1 MSQEA
6 ELSRHEELPH
16 PKEERARHNHD
27 EIEEQIPNELELEEA
42 LLRAEEDLLKR
53 QEHAQALRERLQ
65 TMRRKKKR
73 LASEIQSVVR
83 GDRDADP
90 KRVQEQDSGSTG
102 RSYLRRGPVTE
113 RRRHTPSP
121 RGARN
126 KSSQPSRRKRHRS
139 FSPRI
144 RMKKDTGEVLWSAQ
158 KKAEQSL
165 RKMTSTPFVRALR
178 LEDPPNKFSHPTF
191 AIYDGKTDP
200 VAHISA
206 YTHKMVLWA
215 GRDGLMCK
223 MFSSSLGTTAMKWF
237 HQLPENSV
245 SSWREL
251 AQIFVARFIANSRD
265 PATLDTLCALHLRR
279 RESLRAYTARY
290 SDTYAGIEDCDERT
304 AVATFRLGLP
314 RDYKLRESLTMAP
327 PKSMVTLQ
335 DRINQYVKL
344 EEDKQGDRQF
354 ASQEG
359 TKKENKKFEKKNGK
373 EKDSKKD
380 PKPTSY
386 EAVKTIFKDP
396 IFLILPQIVD
406 KPYFRWPNK
415 MSGDSSTRNQSK
427 WCSYHKDKG
436 HRTEDCREF
445 KRHLEELVQQ
455 GHLKEFIDKE
465 KTAAEKKAEPQSKER
480 GEPSHYVVNFIDT
493 MVPDALL
500 GDEIRRTEYRRVR
513 HQQEVMR
520 MDFNPHLGRP
530 REATAITF
538 TKEDATGVIFRHNDA
553 LVISLQ
559 IRAATVKRMMVD

>member
-6 ELSRHEELPH
+6 KESRQEELPR
-16 PKEERARHNHD
+16 PEEERPWHNHD

-42 LLRAEEDLLKR
+42 LFR
-53 QEHAQALRERLQ
+53 
-65 TMRRKKKR
+65 
-73 LASEIQSVVR
+73 SVVR
-83 GDRDADP
+83 GDRDTDP
-90 KRVQEQDSGSTG
+90 KRVREQDSGSTG
-102 RSYLRRGPVTE
+102 RSRRRRGPATE
-113 RRRHTPSP
+113 RRRHTPPP

-126 KSSQPSRRKRHRS
+126 KSPLPSRRIRHRS
-139 FSPRI
+139 LSPKI
-144 RMKKDTGEVLWSAQ
+144 QMKKDTGEVLWSAQ

-178 LEDPPNKFSHPTF
+178 LEDPPNKFSPTF
-191 AIYDGKTDP
+191 AIYDGKTDL

-206 YTHKMVLWA
+206 YTHKMALWA

-223 MFSSSLGTTAMKWF
+223 MFPSSLGTTAMKWF

-251 AQIFVARFIANSRD
+251 ARIFVGRFIANSRD
-265 PATLDTLCALHLRR
+265 PVTSDALFDLHLRR
-279 RESLRAYTARY
+279 GESLRAYAARY
-290 SDTYAGIEDCDERT
+290 SDTYADIEDCDERT
-304 AVATFRLGLP
+304 AVATFHLGLP

-327 PKSMVTLQ
+327 PKNMAALQ
-335 DRINQYVKL
+335 DRIKQYVKL

-359 TKKENKKFEKKNGK
+359 TKKENKKFEKKNVK

-386 EAVKTIFKDP
+386 EA
-396 IFLILPQIVD
+396 IVD
-406 KPYFRWPNK
+406 KPYFRRPNK
-415 MSGDSSTRNQSK
+415 MSGDPSTRNQSK
-427 WCSYHKDKG
+427 WCSYHRDKG
-436 HRTEDCREF
+436 HRIEDCGEF

-465 KTAAEKKAEPQSKER
+465 KTVVEKKGEPQSKER
-480 GEPSHYVVNFIDT
+480 GEPSHYVVNFIDA
-493 MVPDALL
+493 MVPDAQL
-500 GDEIRRTEYRRVR
+500 GNAIRPTEYRRVR

-520 MDFNPHLGRP
+520 MDLNPSLGTKRP

-538 TKEDATGVIFRHNDA
+538 TKEDAT
-553 LVISLQ
+553 
-559 IRAATVKRMMVD
+559 